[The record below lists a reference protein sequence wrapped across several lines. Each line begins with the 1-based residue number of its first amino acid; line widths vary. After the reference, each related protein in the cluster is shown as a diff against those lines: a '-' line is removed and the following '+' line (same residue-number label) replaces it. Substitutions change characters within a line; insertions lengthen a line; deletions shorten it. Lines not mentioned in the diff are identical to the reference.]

1 MNAIRKRRLMLA
13 LFLLVGVGAAVA
25 LAMVALRE
33 NINLFYDPSQIAA
46 GEAPEGVRIRAGGM
60 VEEGSVARSSDSL
73 DVSFHITDR
82 QSSVRVV
89 YDGILPDLFKEGQG
103 VVALGRI
110 DASGALRADEVLAKH
125 DENYMPPEVAEAMER
140 AKTRMSTTVK
150 DDGSEAVAPEADKV
164 L

>member
-1 MNAIRKRRLMLA
+1 MNPIRKRRLILVV
-13 LFLLVGVGAAVA
+13 FLLTGVGLAVG
-25 LAMVALRE
+25 LAMMALQE

-46 GEAPEGVRIRAGGM
+46 GEAPQDVRIRAGGM
-60 VEEGSVARSSDSL
+60 VEEGSVSRSDETL
-73 DVSFHITDR
+73 EVSFRITDR
-82 QSSVRVV
+82 ESSVTVV

-110 DASGALRADEVLAKH
+110 DQDGALRADEVLAKH

-140 AKTRMSTTVK
+140 AKSRMNTTVE
-150 DDGSEAVAPEADKV
+150 DDSVAPAQGTDRS